1 VVAWASTTAAMGVA
15 RITVSQRRKRK
26 SDARL
31 DHWQNGMTH
40 VLPTAAHSPGSE
52 KCWERCFRLFVG
64 SQTLAPPYCPYLLGS
79 AMLSEPV
86 CVVASVGMLCLF
98 VCLFVCLFACLLVG
112 VSPGTPDWQSVA
124 RLREERERE
133 LRVLHDS
140 RAGALEDSLQDVTLK
155 FTRLREDFRYNL
167 TVRGS
172 WSLHTKPTHFS
183 LPPHMP
189 S

>member
-1 VVAWASTTAAMGVA
+1 
-15 RITVSQRRKRK
+15 
-26 SDARL
+26 
-31 DHWQNGMTH
+31 
-40 VLPTAAHSPGSE
+40 
-52 KCWERCFRLFVG
+52 
-64 SQTLAPPYCPYLLGS
+64 
-79 AMLSEPV
+79 
-86 CVVASVGMLCLF
+86 
-98 VCLFVCLFACLLVG
+98 
-112 VSPGTPDWQSVA
+112 VA

-183 LPPHMP
+183 LPPLAHMAFVEP
-189 S
+189 TPPPPPHYDLHTSLTMCPLICSGMLVTMHAPWGKPVFRHPRAALRFGVAFFFFLTTA